1 MTRIVHFRV
10 AERSA
15 RTLIVVAALLLLP
28 SCSALK
34 QIAALRSVD
43 FSVDRVGDVALAGIE
58 LSRFDSYDDIGL
70 LDAGRLAAGV
80 ATGRLPLRLTVF
92 VAAANPSANSVTAR
106 LVRLDWAL
114 FLNNTETVRGIV
126 EQAVEIPSGQTVA
139 IPVSVELNLVDFF
152 DRGAR
157 DLVDLALG
165 LSGQGGRPTDV
176 RLRATPTI
184 DTPVGPISYPRPID
198 IVRIRTGS

>member
-1 MTRIVHFRV
+1 MVHSR
-10 AERSA
+10 AAA
-15 RTLIVVAALLLLP
+15 RFILAPFLVAAVLVLP
-28 SCSALK
+28 ACSALR

-43 FSVDRVGDVALAGIE
+43 FSVDRVGDVALAGID
-58 LSRFDSYDDIGL
+58 LSRINSYDDIGL

-80 ATGRLPLRLTVF
+80 ATRRLPLRLTVF
-92 VAAANPSANSVTAR
+92 VAASNPAANSVTAR
-106 LVRLDWAL
+106 MVRMDWAL

-126 EQAVEIPSGQTVA
+126 EQAVDIPSGQTVA

-165 LSGQGGRPTDV
+165 LSGQGGRPTDI
-176 RLRATPTI
+176 RLRATPTV
-184 DTPVGPISYPRPID
+184 DTPIGPISYPRPID
-198 IVRIRTGS
+198 IVRTRTGS